1 MPGFFDVP
9 AAVNLADGQMI
20 AVEIAGKEIL
30 ITRVGEEFYA
40 ISNRCTHAGGKLSAG
55 TLDGFVITCPVHG
68 SRFDI
73 RNGDV
78 IQWTKWPGWISWI
91 IKLFKPPKSLS
102 IYEIKSEQ
110 GKILVAI
117 D

>member
-1 MPGFFDVP
+1 MLGFFDVP
-9 AAVNLADGQMI
+9 AAANLADGQMI

-30 ITRVGEEFYA
+30 IARVREGFYD
-40 ISNRCTHAGGKLSAG
+40 ISNRCTHAGGKLSVG
-55 TLDGFVITCPVHG
+55 ILEGFVITCPVHG

-91 IKLFKPPKSLS
+91 IKLFKPPKSLP
-102 IYEIKSEQ
+102 IYEIKNER
-110 GKILVAI
+110 GEILVAI